1 MSGGLDYPL
10 DLDSIA
16 AVPGDLA
23 SWQEGGY
30 VADWVGD
37 DVLADLLALPRR
49 ISAAL
54 VESSGIDVRHVV
66 DLGSG
71 HGPYLELLLDTLP
84 DARGTW
90 VDSSPPM
97 EPLARERLARFD
109 DRVSYVLGDVED
121 LPSLGL
127 EGTQLI
133 VSSRAIHHFSHD
145 SIRRLY
151 RAAYDLLTDEGWFF
165 NLDHFG
171 TPSDWKARYR
181 AIRDR
186 FTGPRKEALRPHR
199 EPFELTT
206 PETQIAWLREIG
218 FDADIPWRTFFTAL
232 LAGRK
237 APAA

>member
-1 MSGGLDYPL
+1 
-10 DLDSIA
+10 
-16 AVPGDLA
+16 VTEKLA
-23 SWQEGGY
+23 SWREGAY

-54 VESSGIDVRHVV
+54 VEASGIEVEHVV

-71 HGPYLELLLDTLP
+71 HGPYLELLLDTFP
-84 DARGTW
+84 QARGTW

-97 EPLARERLARFD
+97 EPLARESLARFG
-109 DRVSYVLGDVED
+109 DRVSYVLGDIED
-121 LPSLGL
+121 VPGL
-127 EGTQLI
+127 ALDPAQVI

-151 RAAYDLLTDEGWFF
+151 RAAHEGLTGEGWFF

-171 TPSDWKARYR
+171 TPSDWKGRYR

-186 FTGPRKEALRPHR
+186 FTGPRKEPLRPHR
-199 EPFELTT
+199 EPFELTV
-206 PETQIAWLREIG
+206 PETQIQWLRDAG

-232 LAGRK
+232 LAARR

>member
-1 MSGGLDYPL
+1 MSEE
-10 DLDSIA
+10 
-16 AVPGDLA
+16 LA
-23 SWQEGGY
+23 SWKEGAY

-54 VESSGIDVRHVV
+54 VEASGIEVEHVV

-71 HGPYLELLLDTLP
+71 HGPYLTLLLETFP
-84 DARGTW
+84 QARGTW

-97 EPLARERLARFD
+97 EPLARESLSGFG
-109 DRVSYVLGDVED
+109 DRVSYVLGDIED
-121 LPSLGL
+121 LPALGL
-127 EGTQLI
+127 DPAQVI

-151 RAAYDLLTDEGWFF
+151 RAAYAGLTDEGWFF

-171 TPSDWKARYR
+171 TPSDWKGRYR

-186 FTGPRKEALRPHR
+186 FTGPRKERLRPHR
-199 EPFELTT
+199 EPFELTV
-206 PETQIAWLREIG
+206 PETQIQWLRDAG
-218 FDADIPWRTFFTAL
+218 FDADLPWRTFFTAL
-232 LAGRK
+232 LAARK
-237 APAA
+237 APA

>member
-1 MSGGLDYPL
+1 MPEE
-10 DLDSIA
+10 
-16 AVPGDLA
+16 LA
-23 SWQEGGY
+23 SWKEGAY

-37 DVLADLLALPRR
+37 DVLADLLALPRK

-54 VESSGIDVRHVV
+54 VEASGIEVEHVV

-71 HGPYLELLLDTLP
+71 HGPYLELLLDAFP
-84 DARGTW
+84 QASGTW

-97 EPLARERLARFD
+97 EPLARESLARFG
-109 DRVSYVLGDVED
+109 DRVSYVLGDIEHVQG
-121 LPSLGL
+121 LGL
-127 EGTQLI
+127 EPAQVI

-151 RAAYDLLTDEGWFF
+151 RAAYEALTDEGWFF

-171 TPSDWKARYR
+171 TPSDWKRRYR

-186 FTGPRKEALRPHR
+186 FTGPRKEPLRPHR
-199 EPFELTT
+199 EPFELTV
-206 PETQIAWLREIG
+206 PETQVQWLRDAG

-232 LAGRK
+232 LAARR